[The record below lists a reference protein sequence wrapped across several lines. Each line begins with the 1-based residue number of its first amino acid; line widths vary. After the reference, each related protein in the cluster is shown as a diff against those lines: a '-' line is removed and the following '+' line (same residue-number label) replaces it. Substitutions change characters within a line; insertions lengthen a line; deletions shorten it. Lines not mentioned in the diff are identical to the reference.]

1 MRYNPHRSG
10 LFAATKFLTAAKRKK
25 PLGYF
30 LKPYN
35 WLLLFEIFVMSI
47 EVQHI
52 SKNYGTQKALS
63 DLSFRIEKGEIVGF
77 LGPNGAGKST
87 LMKILT
93 TYLAAD
99 EGTAWVNGFDV
110 ATQQLQVQQSI
121 GYLPEHNPLYLD
133 LYVREYL
140 AYQAD
145 VYKVDKIRIAAVIE
159 LTGLQKEAHKKIGQL
174 SKGYRQRVGLA
185 SALLHDPEVLIL
197 DEPTTGLD
205 PNQLVEI
212 RAVIKAVGKNKTVLL
227 STHIMQEV
235 EALCDRVIII
245 NEGELV
251 ADKKIDA
258 VIPTQKEQLLEV
270 EFDVV
275 VAADLL
281 TQLPNLISCKNTGV
295 NCWELLFS
303 SDTDA
308 RTTVF
313 DFAQSNG
320 FKTLQLNQKNKNLE
334 TVFHE
339 LTQK

>member
-1 MRYNPHRSG
+1 
-10 LFAATKFLTAAKRKK
+10 
-25 PLGYF
+25 
-30 LKPYN
+30 
-35 WLLLFEIFVMSI
+35 MSI

-145 VYKVDKIRIAAVIE
+145 VYKVDKSRIAAVIE

-185 SALLHDPEVLIL
+185 SALLHDPAVLIL

-281 TQLPNLISCKNTGV
+281 TQLPNLISCKNTGG